1 MKWNHGQKQAI
12 ERRDGSLLV
21 SAAAGSGK
29 TAVLV
34 ERIIRQIVDE
44 EQDIRNFLVVTFTR
58 AAAAQ
63 MKEKIA
69 KKINEALKQDPEN
82 EALKKA
88 KFNLPFADIST
99 IDSFCIGLV
108 RDNFQ
113 DVSVETSDG
122 EVGISADF
130 GILDD
135 TQRKTAQKT
144 AVRNVIDRYYET
156 RTEEIKAL
164 SNQLNTKKDNTEL
177 MNCVTK
183 LCNKCL
189 AYPSVDMRLEEIRS
203 NYDCTKGFK
212 NTFWYEL
219 LKESTIEKIDGV
231 FDDIDEI
238 EFSITDPVIKE
249 KYLPVLSEDR
259 EFFENIKQTIIE
271 NDIERLFKLYENR
284 KSRIIKITGE
294 EVDNQE
300 KERVGRKR
308 NTYKGKTGG
317 ADFTQKTLEW
327 IFESD
332 EKHEKTIKNV
342 SAYVNTL
349 LDLVK
354 DYYKEYMQIVNEA
367 NAYDYSDILHFA
379 IDLLIDENGK
389 KTPLAWELSKKY
401 TEILVDEYQD
411 VTLAQDMLFDALSNG
426 DNRFMVGDVKQS
438 IYLFRNA
445 MPEVFTNLRKQMEPQ
460 NKVVILDANYRS
472 TKTIL
477 DISNFVFSQI
487 MSEKMGGVDYN
498 ENEELK
504 HPSRLE
510 NYAPKGDKTDEP
522 AELHLL
528 RCSSEK
534 NQYQHTAEHIANLI
548 QNEIDAKKQ
557 VFDNDKGVYRDCEYR
572 DFCIL
577 TRNTTNYD
585 IYLTVFENMGIP
597 LSATAK
603 NKFLETPEIRL
614 LVSLLRVI
622 DNPVNDVDLAA
633 VMLSPIYG
641 FTLDELS
648 KMRIEKEMGS
658 FYDAVVNYSKMDEK
672 TAQFLKNLENLRG
685 LSVTM
690 RADQFI
696 INLIDDTGYRALNSV
711 LKYPKERLENIN
723 RFVNLVK
730 QNENNG
736 YKGLSAFLR
745 FLTNL
750 DTFETENNTRGENSV
765 TLSTIHKSKGL
776 EYPFVY
782 IAETEKLYNEL
793 DLSDTVSYS
802 KEIGV
807 AFKTIEN
814 FTKNDNFMRM
824 LSADCIKQS
833 NRSEEIR
840 LLYVAMTRAS
850 EKLTMVAC
858 RSDEKDFDVVNYPV
872 LSPVSVSK
880 FNSYAKLLLHTLVK
894 HPDAHSLREMDN
906 IGLDAVLP
914 CDSRLEIFI
923 EQPPREEEEIREEEL
938 VEKEEVKTVDKALL
952 KKITDRLS
960 YEYPYKKLQKLVGKR
975 IASDLEEKGFN
986 SVFFATSK
994 PGFVSDGKISG
1005 AQKGIATHRLMQH
1018 IDFER
1023 AKTDLEG
1030 ELKRLVE
1037 TGRLSEKEAKA
1048 VEKKSVKNF
1057 FYSPLAKRIANSNK
1071 VYREYAFT
1079 AGLPAYEIYPE
1090 VPECDELVL
1099 IEGVVDCAFEENGEI
1114 IIVDFK
1120 TDRAISAEELVEHY
1134 SKQLIT
1140 YRKCLGK
1147 VLGENV
1153 NKSVI
1158 YSFALEEEIE
1168 VL

>member
-1 MKWNHGQKQAI
+1 MKWNRGQKQAI
-12 ERRDGSLLV
+12 EKRNGSLLV

-34 ERIIRQIVDE
+34 ERIIRQIIDE

-63 MKEKIA
+63 MKGKIA
-69 KKINEALKQDPEN
+69 KKINEALKQDSEN
-82 EALKKA
+82 EALKRA

-108 RDNFQ
+108 RDNYQ
-113 DVSVETSDG
+113 DVKVETSDG

-135 TQRKTAQKT
+135 AQRKTAKKT
-144 AVRNVIDRYYET
+144 AVKNVIDRYYET

-164 SNQLNTKKDNTEL
+164 SNQLNTRKDNTDL
-177 MNCVTK
+177 MNCVTE

-189 AYPSVDMRLEEIRS
+189 AYPSVDRRLEEIRS
-203 NYDCTKGFK
+203 NYECNHGFK

-219 LKESTIEKIDGV
+219 LKENTLEAIEYALNTIEW
-231 FDDIDEI
+231 I
-238 EFSITDPVIKE
+238 ETSIKDPTIRE
-249 KYLPVLSEDR
+249 KYLQVLPEDR
-259 EFFENIKQTIIE
+259 DFYNGIRQAIME
-271 NDIERLFKLYENR
+271 NDTERAGKIYDGFKFSNV
-284 KSRIIKITGE
+284 KMGKKDFDIT
-294 EVDNQE
+294 E
-300 KERVGRKR
+300 KNNLLDIR
-308 NTYKGKTGG
+308 NSYKGAT
-317 ADFTQKTLEW
+317 TLRKNFDW
-327 IFESD
+327 LLESD
-332 EKHEKTIKNV
+332 EVYEGEIRNV
-342 SAYVNTL
+342 KKYINTL

-354 DYYKEYMQIVNEA
+354 DYYKEYMQTVNEA

-389 KTPLAWELSKKY
+389 KTPLAQELSKKY

-504 HPSRLE
+504 HPSRFE
-510 NYAPKGDKTDEP
+510 DYVPKGDKADEP

-528 RCSSEK
+528 RQSSEK
-534 NQYQHTAEHIANLI
+534 NKYQRTAEHITNLI

-603 NKFLETPEIRL
+603 NEFLETPEIRL

-648 KMRIEKEMGS
+648 KMRIEKEKGS
-658 FYDAVVNYSKMDEK
+658 FYDAVVNYSKIDEK

-696 INLIDDTGYRALNSV
+696 VNLIDDTGYRALNSV
-711 LKYPKERLENIN
+711 LKHPKERLENIN

-765 TLSTIHKSKGL
+765 ILSTIHKSKGL

-782 IAETEKLYNEL
+782 IAETEKKYNE
-793 DLSDTVSYS
+793 DDSSSSVSFS

-814 FTKNDNFMRM
+814 FTKKDNFMRI
-824 LSADCIKQS
+824 LSGDYIKQS
-833 NRSEEIR
+833 GRSEEIR

-858 RSDEKDFDVVNYPV
+858 QSAEKDFDVLNYPV
-872 LSPVSVSK
+872 LSPDRVSQ

-894 HPDAHSLREMDN
+894 HPDSHSLRERNN
-906 IGLDAVLP
+906 IDLDAVLP

-923 EQPPREEEEIREEEL
+923 EQPPQEEEEIREEEL
-938 VEKEEVKTVDKALL
+938 VETEEEKTVDKALL
-952 KKITDRLS
+952 EKISDCLA

-994 PGFVSDGKISG
+994 PGFASDGKISG

-1023 AKTDLEG
+1023 ARTDLEG

-1037 TGRLSEKEAKA
+1037 TGKLSEKEAKA
-1048 VEKKSVKNF
+1048 VDKKSVNNF
-1057 FYSPLAKRIANSNK
+1057 FSSDLAERIANSNK

-1090 VPECDELVL
+1090 VPDCKELVL
-1099 IEGVVDCAFEENGEI
+1099 IEGVVDCAFEEKGEI

-1120 TDRAISAEELVEHY
+1120 TDRANSAEELAEHY
-1134 SKQLIT
+1134 SEQLTT
-1140 YRKCLGK
+1140 YKKCLGK
-1147 VLGENV
+1147 VLGKKV

-1168 VL
+1168 VN